1 MSERK
6 KNLFNAA
13 FVLIVFALT
22 IYSVFAGKDLG
33 DIAETITEAEPV
45 YLLLGMGCV
54 VLFIWG
60 ESKILHYMFGTLG
73 IRTKRRTC
81 FMYSCVGFFF
91 SCITPS
97 AGGGQ
102 PAQIL
107 YMRKNMIPVP
117 VATVVLMI
125 VTITYKLV
133 LVAVGCF
140 LVLFCRG
147 TMDRYMWEVLPVFYL
162 GLGLNVVCCTAM
174 LILVFHTSLARNIV
188 MKLLDLLG
196 EFRVFRRLA
205 AKKER
210 LTLTMD
216 HYGDTAAYLKQHKR
230 VLVNVLLLTFMQR
243 IALFFVTFFVY
254 RSFGLHGTAMWRIVL
269 LQASISV
276 SVDMLPLPGGMG
288 ISEHLFL
295 TIFDPIFYGDF
306 LLPGMVLSRGIAYY
320 VQLFFSAAVTAG
332 AHFMFKRRG
341 SRTKCT

>member
-1 MSERK
+1 MSKRK
-6 KNLFNAA
+6 KNLLNAA

-22 IYSVFAGKDLG
+22 VYSVFAGKDLSE
-33 DIAETITEAEPV
+33 IAETITEADPWF
-45 YLLLGMGCV
+45 LAMGALCV
-54 VLFIWG
+54 VIFILG
-60 ESKILHYMFGTLG
+60 ESTILHYMFRTLN
-73 IRTKRRTC
+73 IRTRRRTC

-107 YMRKNMIPVP
+107 FMRRNKISVP

-140 LVLFCRG
+140 LVIFRFRFLHQYLWQV
-147 TMDRYMWEVLPVFYL
+147 MPIFYL
-162 GLGLNVVCCTAM
+162 GLALNIFCCVAM

-188 MKLLDLLG
+188 LSILDLLG
-196 EFRVFRRLA
+196 RFRLLKGA
-205 AKKER
+205 EAKKER
-210 LTLTMD
+210 IAVTMD
-216 HYGDTAAYLKQHKR
+216 HYGDTAAFLKQNMR
-230 VLVNVLLLTFMQR
+230 VLLNVLLLTFIQR
-243 IALFFVTFFVY
+243 FSLFFVTYFVY
-254 RSFGLHGTAMWRIVL
+254 RAFGLSGTAMWKVVL

-295 TIFDPIFYGDF
+295 TIFDPIFYGD
-306 LLPGMVLSRGIAYY
+306 LLIPAMILSRGISYY
-320 VQLFFSAAVTAG
+320 VQLIFSAIVTAG
-332 AHFMFKRRG
+332 ANLLMKRPAAGRQN
-341 SRTKCT
+341 T

>member
-73 IRTKRRTC
+73 IRTRRRTC

-140 LVLFCRG
+140 LVLF
-147 TMDRYMWEVLPVFYL
+147 
-162 GLGLNVVCCTAM
+162 
-174 LILVFHTSLARNIV
+174 
-188 MKLLDLLG
+188 
-196 EFRVFRRLA
+196 
-205 AKKER
+205 
-210 LTLTMD
+210 
-216 HYGDTAAYLKQHKR
+216 
-230 VLVNVLLLTFMQR
+230 
-243 IALFFVTFFVY
+243 
-254 RSFGLHGTAMWRIVL
+254 
-269 LQASISV
+269 
-276 SVDMLPLPGGMG
+276 
-288 ISEHLFL
+288 
-295 TIFDPIFYGDF
+295 
-306 LLPGMVLSRGIAYY
+306 
-320 VQLFFSAAVTAG
+320 
-332 AHFMFKRRG
+332 
-341 SRTKCT
+341 

>member
-1 MSERK
+1 MSKRK
-6 KNLFNAA
+6 KNLLNAA

-33 DIAETITEAEPV
+33 DIAETITEAEPKF
-45 YLLLGMGCV
+45 LAMGVLCV
-54 VLFIWG
+54 VIFILG
-60 ESKILHYMFGTLG
+60 ESTILHYMFGTLQ
-73 IRTKRRTC
+73 IRAKRRTC

-107 YMRKNMIPVP
+107 FMRRNKIPVP

-133 LVAVGCF
+133 LVAVGCYLVIFRSHF
-140 LVLFCRG
+140 LHL
-147 TMDRYMWEVLPVFYL
+147 YLWEVMPVFYL
-162 GLGLNVVCCTAM
+162 GLGLNILCCAAM

-188 MKLLDLLG
+188 MSLLDILGRFRLLR
-196 EFRVFRRLA
+196 RVE

-210 LTLTMD
+210 IAITMD
-216 HYGDTAAYLKQHKR
+216 HYGDTAAFLKQNMR
-230 VLVNVLLLTFMQR
+230 VLFNVLLLTFIQR
-243 IALFFVTFFVY
+243 IALFFVTYFVY
-254 RSFGLHGTAMWRIVL
+254 RAFGLSGTAMWNVVL

-295 TIFDPIFYGDF
+295 TIFDPIFYGD
-306 LLPGMVLSRGIAYY
+306 LLIPAMVLSRGISYY
-320 VQLFFSAAVTAG
+320 VQLFFSAIVTAG
-332 AHFMFKRRG
+332 ANLLMKRPAAGRQN
-341 SRTKCT
+341 T